1 MWTCL
6 YLCHIV
12 VIIMIIIATL
22 GIIYGIAQKKIKAY
36 QVIIIFLFC
45 VISMAL
51 VSGITSMQYID
62 DVNNNLNVGKQVT
75 TKTDYW
81 TYDSKEMAQIEDYTV
96 GYTKL
101 VDLNTGNLVAVKN
114 EAESTGNAVI
124 DLNNKEEADTA
135 CQAIDIKK
143 ELNATDDYLITL
155 DSKEFI
161 KATDYIYYVTYN
173 YTYTDPDTKS
183 TEQGKVYYITNSTN
197 QMKTIVMTSI
207 KNEEKE
213 VDFEQKVLEII
224 DSMNL

>member
-12 VIIMIIIATL
+12 VIIMIIIAIL

-62 DVNNNLNVGKQVT
+62 DVNDNLNISGMQT

-81 TYDSKEMAQIEDYTV
+81 TYNSEDMAEIENYSV

-101 VDLNTGNLVAVKN
+101 VDLKTGNLVAVKN
-114 EAESTGNAVI
+114 EAVSTGNAVI
-124 DLNNKEEADTA
+124 DLSNKEEADAA
-135 CQAIDIKK
+135 CQSIDIEE
-143 ELNATDDYLITL
+143 ELNATSDYLITL

-161 KATDYIYYVTYN
+161 KATDDIYYVTYN
-173 YTYTDPDTKS
+173 YTYTDPNTNS
-183 TEQGKVYYITNSTN
+183 TEQGKVYYIANSSD

-207 KNEEKE
+207 KNEEKQDE
-213 VDFEQKVLEII
+213 FEQRVLEII